1 MERAGRVLTKILA
14 AIPDPYT
21 RLIADVANLRSDGL
35 KDLGDADV
43 TEADRARRSST
54 FSLRDA
60 AHPVPLLPQIEH
72 LLVCASVSEDPQLA
86 MWFGDVMVPVHS
98 GSFDAIT
105 EKEHLALPRDNVK
118 YLPGLSHVALP
129 CHDRVWETIREF
141 LGRTLP
147 AMEKET
153 A

>member
-1 MERAGRVLTKILA
+1 MERAGRVLTKVLA

-21 RLIADVANLRSDGL
+21 RLIADIANLRSDGI

-43 TEADRARRSST
+43 TEADRARRTSH

-60 AHPVPLLPQIEH
+60 LHPVPLLPRIEH

-105 EKEHLALPRDNVK
+105 DKAQLALPQENVK
-118 YLPGLSHVALP
+118 YLSGLSHVALP
-129 CHDRVWETIREF
+129 CHDRVWGIIRDFCARPMET
-141 LGRTLP
+141 T
-147 AMEKET
+147 
-153 A
+153 